1 MLTQDWAL
9 SLWSEKLVILVSQLG
24 YFGIQDLLNLAL
36 DLRIVL
42 PQLGHN

>member
-1 MLTQDWAL
+1 MLPQDWAL
-9 SLWSEKLVILVSQLG
+9 SLWSEKLVILVSQFG
-24 YFGIQDLLNLAL
+24 YFRIQDLLNLAL